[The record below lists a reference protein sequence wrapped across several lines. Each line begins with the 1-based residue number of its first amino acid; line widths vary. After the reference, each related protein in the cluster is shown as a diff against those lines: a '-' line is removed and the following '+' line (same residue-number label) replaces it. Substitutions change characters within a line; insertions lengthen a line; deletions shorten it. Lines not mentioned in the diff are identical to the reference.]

1 MEPGNDYQFWLKS
14 LLFGAGIIFLMVV
27 FPLAVFADTGTP
39 SDASRETGQ
48 VYEDAYQE
56 AYEEAYGVFM
66 EDMYQMY
73 ADTGAEGI
81 ISEDLYLTI
90 SECRDFLESCASLL
104 VFCNMLLA
112 VLVGCVCASILSHY
126 LRVFK

>member
-1 MEPGNDYQFWLKS
+1 MDPGNNYEFWLKS
-14 LLFGAGIIFLMVV
+14 LLFGAGVIFLMVV

-39 SDASRETGQ
+39 SDASREIDQ

-56 AYEEAYGVFM
+56 AYKEAYDVFM

-81 ISEDLYLTI
+81 ISEDLYLII
-90 SECRDFLESCASLL
+90 SGCRDFLESCMYLL
-104 VFCNMLLA
+104 MVNCALLA
-112 VLVGCVCASILSHY
+112 ILIGCVCCSIFS
-126 LRVFK
+126 RFFRWMR